1 MSLEFDFSPFDA
13 EHVLRALNGVLRASR
28 AISFAYAGDIQSL
41 IERIGRAFLA
51 NRVLLFLDRC
61 DADGMEHLDVFEYIE
76 SGFGD
81 LQKVAPYFSSRRG
94 QALGKALLEST
105 EEILIINDAEQGA
118 DRLHLEPGSALREQ
132 FVEAWQ
138 KLSCGH
144 SFVLPMATGFL
155 LLCQR
160 KADEMWNKE
169 VLASFVSIATFL
181 SKVSS
186 LEVTEQ
192 RMLDAQTLD
201 GRSGFTN
208 AHGFRRILSQ
218 EISRAMHFND
228 ELCLIVIEPDI
239 ANSEIEA
246 AYATKYGEQF
256 LFSLVEGIKDALGP
270 MDIAARLSADR
281 FAVILPRIKKENAM
295 EKSQV
300 LRKELNQIVSY
311 ISAVALS
318 KGNLHFPRALRV
330 GMSLMSD
337 LKIDGKNTGNTNGD
351 LVEEM
356 LTSAQMAAV

>member
-28 AISFAYAGDIQSL
+28 SISFAYAGDIQSL

-81 LQKVAPYFSSRRG
+81 LEKVGGYFSSRRG
-94 QALGKALLEST
+94 QALGKALLQSS
-105 EEILIINDAEQGA
+105 EEILVINDAEQGA
-118 DRLHLEPGSALREQ
+118 DRLYLEAGSALREQ

-138 KLSCGH
+138 KLACGH

-160 KADEMWNKE
+160 KGDEIWNKE

-181 SKVSS
+181 SKISS
-186 LEVTEQ
+186 LQVTEQ

-208 AHGFRRILSQ
+208 AHGFRRILGQ
-218 EISRAMHFND
+218 EVSRAMHFGD
-228 ELCLIVIEPDI
+228 ELCLIVIEPDSTNRDI
-239 ANSEIEA
+239 DT

-256 LFSLVEGIKDALGP
+256 LFSLVEGIKDVLSP
-270 MDIAARLSADR
+270 MDSAARLSADR
-281 FAVILPRIKKENAM
+281 FAVIFPRITRDKAI
-295 EKSQV
+295 EKTQL

-318 KGNLHFPRALRV
+318 KGNLHFPRSLRV
-330 GMSLMSD
+330 GMTLMSD
-337 LKIDGKNTGNTNGD
+337 LESKRQNTGNVDGD
-351 LVEEM
+351 IVEEM